1 MRNLKYFKTRPLMP
15 LALAA
20 ALTTAVAVGS
30 EEPAASAMADNP
42 ATDLG
47 KKPLDQQTHAAELVE
62 NPDFEVDRLVGWS
75 LVPERST
82 GGEMVLDTALPYDE
96 SNPHSL
102 RITVKAPGGRC
113 TVRNAGTSEMKFDS
127 GRWYDLTFYART
139 DNNRHFGLVV
149 SLESEDGQKVCGR
162 ATVPEVGG
170 GWAKYTLALHTH
182 QSAPK
187 GRLVISVF
195 DPGTI
200 WLDFVSLSPR
210 ETSH

>member
-1 MRNLKYFKTRPLMP
+1 MRDFKYSTMRSFTP

-20 ALTTAVAVGS
+20 ALITAMAVGS
-30 EEPAASAMADNP
+30 EEPAASAMADDP

-62 NPDFEVDRLVGWS
+62 NPDFEADRLVGWS

-82 GGEMVLDTALPYDE
+82 GGAIVLDTASPYDA

-102 RITVKAPGGRC
+102 RVTVKEPGGRC
-113 TVRNAGTSEMKFDS
+113 TVRNTGTSEMKFDS

-139 DNNRHFGLVV
+139 ENNRHFGLVV
-149 SLESEDGQKVCGR
+149 SLESEDGQKVCSR
-162 ATVPEVGG
+162 ATLPEVGG
-170 GWAKYTLALHTH
+170 GWAKYTLALHMH

-200 WLDFVSLSPR
+200 WLDFVSLSLR